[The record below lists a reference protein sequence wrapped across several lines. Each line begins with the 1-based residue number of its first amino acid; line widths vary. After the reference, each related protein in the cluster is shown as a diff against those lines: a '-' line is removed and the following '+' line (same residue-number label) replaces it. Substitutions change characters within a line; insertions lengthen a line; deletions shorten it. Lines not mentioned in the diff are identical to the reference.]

1 MMDAKYDVFIS
12 YASEVKNIAVEL
24 EEKLVAANLQ
34 VFRDDSAIKWG
45 DDIVKTIGRGLSE
58 ARGYLLILNEDFY
71 KKGFTTNE
79 LSSAFMLFLKSFG
92 ENQRY
97 IFPVLLDDYAKKEWQ
112 SFAFSQ
118 YISAIELEKLQN
130 NYEDMINAIKG
141 KLGK

>member
-1 MMDAKYDVFIS
+1 MKYDVFIS
-12 YASEVKNIAVEL
+12 YASEVKSVAVEI

-34 VFRDDSAIKWG
+34 VFRDDSSIKWG

-58 ARGYLLILNEDFY
+58 AKGYLIILNEDFY

-92 ENQRY
+92 ENQRH
-97 IFPVLLDDYAKKEWQ
+97 IFPVLIDDYAKKEWQ

-130 NYEDMINAIKG
+130 NYEDMINIIKSKIG
-141 KLGK
+141 K

>member
-1 MMDAKYDVFIS
+1 MDTKYDVFIS
-12 YASEVKNIAVEL
+12 YASEAKSVAIEL

-34 VFRDDSAIKWG
+34 VFRDDNAIKWG
-45 DDIVKTIGRGLSE
+45 DDIVKTIGHGLSE
-58 ARGYLLILNEDFY
+58 ARGYLLILNENFY

-92 ENQRY
+92 DDKRH
-97 IFPVLLDDYAKKEWQ
+97 IFPLLLDDYAKKEWQ

-118 YISAIELEKLQN
+118 YISAIDFEKLKN
-130 NYEDMINAIKG
+130 NYDDMISTIKS